1 MHHARRVT
9 RSTRRTRSG
18 RSDRPIAVA
27 VWAILAATTLA
38 ACGPSVPPVLVP
50 PRVELAPH
58 SRLGLVTF
66 TVENAEGKLSTFA
79 TERFA
84 HLLFAAQTGFE
95 LLELGQQPQ
104 RVDAVSA
111 RELGAAHGVATILV
125 GHIVVS
131 DVKPRASLIGGF
143 HVAAEANIAMTARL
157 LSAETGGILWTQTA
171 QLREDIGGVSL
182 TNGHAVF
189 DAPDPDEAYGAMVDR
204 LLYDVTRDFR
214 ATWVRQ

>member
-1 MHHARRVT
+1 MLT
-9 RSTRRTRSG
+9 RHRLVYRAALSL
-18 RSDRPIAVA
+18 VA
-27 VWAILAATTLA
+27 LGTLA
-38 ACGPSVPPVLVP
+38 ACGPSIPPVLVP

-66 TVENAEGKLSTFA
+66 TVENAEGQLNSFA

-95 LLELGQQPQ
+95 LLELGAVPA
-104 RVDAVSA
+104 RVDAAAA
-111 RELGAAHGVATILV
+111 RQLGAEHGVATILV

-143 HVAAEANIAMTARL
+143 RVSAEANIALTTRL
-157 LSAETGGILWTQTA
+157 LSAETGGILWTQTS
-171 QLREDIGGVSL
+171 QVRENIAGVSL
-182 TNGHAVF
+182 ENGHAVF
-189 DAPDPDEAYGAMVDR
+189 GAQDPEDAYGEMVDR

-214 ATWVRQ
+214 STWVRR